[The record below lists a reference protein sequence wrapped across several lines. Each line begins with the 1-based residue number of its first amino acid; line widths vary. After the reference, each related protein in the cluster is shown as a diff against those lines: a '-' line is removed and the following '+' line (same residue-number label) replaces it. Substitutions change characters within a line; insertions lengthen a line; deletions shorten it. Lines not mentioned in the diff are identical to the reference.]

1 MNRITGG
8 RGWMSAKAA
17 GLALLC
23 ALGASG
29 ALLGLTGCAASGGGI
44 GGASV
49 PATDIVTA
57 SDETEARKRA
67 RIRTE
72 LAVNY
77 FEQGQTT
84 VALDEIKQALAA
96 DPTYADAF
104 NLRALIFMRLGDVR
118 QTEESFRRA
127 VALNPRD
134 ADIAHNFGWFL
145 CEQRRFADAQRQF
158 EQALASPLYQ
168 GRAKTFMTLGL
179 CQARAGQRAEAERSL
194 ARSYELDAGN
204 PITGFNLARL
214 LFDRGEKVRAQFY
227 IRRLNNSEFA
237 NAESL
242 WLGIKVERSL
252 DDRTA
257 MEQLGAQ
264 LGRRFPQ
271 SREFASYQRGAFDE

>member
-8 RGWMSAKAA
+8 RGWMSARAA

-23 ALGASG
+23 TWVALV
-29 ALLGLTGCAASGGGI
+29 GLAGCAASGGTA

-145 CEQRRFADAQRQF
+145 CEQRRFPMRS
-158 EQALASPLYQ
+158 ASSSRPCPARCT
-168 GRAKTFMTLGL
+168 RA
-179 CQARAGQRAEAERSL
+179 APRPS
-194 ARSYELDAGN
+194 
-204 PITGFNLARL
+204 
-214 LFDRGEKVRAQFY
+214 
-227 IRRLNNSEFA
+227 
-237 NAESL
+237 
-242 WLGIKVERSL
+242 
-252 DDRTA
+252 
-257 MEQLGAQ
+257 
-264 LGRRFPQ
+264 
-271 SREFASYQRGAFDE
+271 